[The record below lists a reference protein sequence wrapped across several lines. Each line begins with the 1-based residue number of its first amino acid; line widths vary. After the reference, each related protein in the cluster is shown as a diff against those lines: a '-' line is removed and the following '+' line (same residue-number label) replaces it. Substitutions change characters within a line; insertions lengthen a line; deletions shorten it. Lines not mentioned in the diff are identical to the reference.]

1 MFNDSNISKQ
11 DHDVK
16 YLKLLT
22 NVTILV
28 FVYSF

>member
-1 MFNDSNISKQ
+1 MFDDSNISKQ
-11 DHDVK
+11 DYDVK